1 MTETV
6 TKRCQG
12 MAVEINMLPL
22 FYSAVGT
29 HNTTGCDARARAR
42 THTHTHTRLITWTLG
57 LTTTPACHLQQTDGG
72 ALASDK

>member
-29 HNTTGCDARARAR
+29 HNTTGCDAAGCLSATDTHAHAHAH
-42 THTHTHTRLITWTLG
+42 THTHTHTHT
-57 LTTTPACHLQQTDGG
+57 HV
-72 ALASDK
+72 